1 MKYGLVSILF
11 LFACSTA
18 PPAETGEAAPEAM
31 PPEVVGEKEQTEVL
45 EKTGIKNA
53 QNVPSMTRKELQEAY
68 KHLDELIAESNVP
81 SMTRKKLQEAYK
93 RQNKCIKKCTMS
105 RQMEAVG
112 HEVIE
117 QECSKTCMEKHFVGQ
132 VAVTPDPN
140 QVSPDKPTPKE
151 GLE

>member
-18 PPAETGEAAPEAM
+18 PPAETGEAAAGASPAEASR
-31 PPEVVGEKEQTEVL
+31 EKERIETSE
-45 EKTGIKNA
+45 ETGIKNA

-68 KHLDELIAESNVP
+68 K
-81 SMTRKKLQEAYK
+81 
-93 RQNKCIKKCTMS
+93 RQNECIEKCTMS

-132 VAVTPDPN
+132 VAVTPDVEELEAVQPADSKELP
-140 QVSPDKPTPKE
+140 SP
-151 GLE
+151 